1 MAIAVCGREEARS
14 MLTPTDLDSPAKL
27 QYWATDLS
35 MTSSATDWDGA
46 RGFGTLREA
55 VQFAIEEE
63 PEGGKQPYILAAS
76 GFILTPEMLPGLWE
90 TLREPS

>member
-1 MAIAVCGREEARS
+1 
-14 MLTPTDLDSPAKL
+14 MLTPTNLDSPAKL

-63 PEGGKQPYILAAS
+63 PEGGQADLHPGSQRLYSDTRDAARVV
-76 GFILTPEMLPGLWE
+76 GDPAR
-90 TLREPS
+90 TLV